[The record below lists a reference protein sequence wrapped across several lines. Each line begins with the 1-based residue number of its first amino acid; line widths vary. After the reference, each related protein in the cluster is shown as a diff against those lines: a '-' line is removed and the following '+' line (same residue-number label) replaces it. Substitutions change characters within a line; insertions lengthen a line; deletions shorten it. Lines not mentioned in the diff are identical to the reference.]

1 MTRLSRWIGILVR
14 PRQRLDERES
24 EREREREGESEKVC
38 VCVCVCVQGCECER
52 LLVPDTSCRPLL
64 EKHRR
69 QDTSCLGMC
78 VREKRVAM
86 CTNRALG

>member
-14 PRQRLDERES
+14 PRQGLD
-24 EREREREGESEKVC
+24 EREREGEERVRK
-38 VCVCVCVQGCECER
+38 CVCVQGCECER
-52 LLVPDTSCRPLL
+52 LLVLDTSCRPLQ

>member
-14 PRQRLDERES
+14 PRQGLD
-24 EREREREGESEKVC
+24 EREREGEERVRKCACVC
-38 VCVCVCVQGCECER
+38 VCLCVCVQGCECER
-52 LLVPDTSCRPLL
+52 LLVLDTSCRPLQ

>member
-14 PRQRLDERES
+14 PRQGLD
-24 EREREREGESEKVC
+24 EREREGEERVRK
-38 VCVCVCVQGCECER
+38 CVCVCVQGCECER
-52 LLVPDTSCRPLL
+52 LLVLDTSCRPLQ